1 MFRRFCS
8 KIFSNDV
15 FQRFCSLMR
24 LQKRAAC
31 IWVLM
36 VCSWTVWWHHL
47 EHYLLLRR
55 LHGSASRHAPLREI
69 EHRRPNQGNLSSVA
83 CEWTYPSYASF
94 VAASYGPCMC
104 NKISFN
110 DMFKTLFSDLFEYVV
125 QSLLAKKWEPSN
137 SILAAAILIATRRQI
152 LN

>member
-1 MFRRFCS
+1 
-8 KIFSNDV
+8 
-15 FQRFCSLMR
+15 
-24 LQKRAAC
+24 
-31 IWVLM
+31 M

-69 EHRRPNQGNLSSVA
+69 KHWRPNQGNLSSVA

-104 NKISFN
+104 KKISFN

-125 QSLLAKKWEPSN
+125 QSLLSN
-137 SILAAAILIATRRQI
+137 RAETVQATCQAAILTAACQTLNNKNRECACLTSSLQIRQALHARLASSLQI
-152 LN
+152 RQFPN